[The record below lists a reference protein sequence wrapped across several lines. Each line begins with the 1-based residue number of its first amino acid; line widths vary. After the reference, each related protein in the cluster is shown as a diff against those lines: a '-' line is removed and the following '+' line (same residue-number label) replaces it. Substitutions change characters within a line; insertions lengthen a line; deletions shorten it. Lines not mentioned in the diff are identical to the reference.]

1 MMMTTTLQS
10 HSTTAAWLTAI
21 VLLSLSVAGC
31 TGDDGE
37 EEDTDGAAET
47 ESTEGTGGT
56 DGTTGSQSTTATEGT
71 GETSGTGMSTT
82 TSTDESSGAE
92 GGETGDPIAPELEV
106 RVQGASLV
114 GGANGMFFDGDD
126 QLHVA
131 SVGGQRI
138 SVLDRDSG
146 ERIDTFGADQ
156 GVAFPDDLTFAPDGT
171 LYWTEFAYGEVRG
184 LTADGTSVSVASG
197 ISSVNPITVSDDGRL
212 FVAQCFDPVSN
223 GIYELDPA
231 GVEAPRLIVGDIPG
245 CASNGLDWHDGFL
258 YAPQWFNGR
267 VVRVDVETGD
277 LTEVTTG
284 WPVPAAVKFDSNGA
298 LHAVSYGSGEV
309 VRIDL
314 ETGAR
319 TVLAELP
326 VGLDNLA
333 FDSEDRLFVSS
344 ATDAFVVEIE
354 EDGTV
359 TELRAGGMNAAMGVA
374 VLGDQL
380 WVGEALAMRSFD
392 KASGEELDVVRNV
405 LGIGPFGS
413 SPGNVTALDDERL
426 LLLDPFSGGAA
437 IFDAS
442 SMAVQPIESLV
453 VPADAEPF
461 GTGVVISDFATGQI
475 VLASGPSLS
484 EREILVEGLTAPTG
498 LAADG
503 DNLYVSSLVTGVVL
517 QVVEDGDVLADP
529 VPVTDAVFAGPEG
542 ITVRA
547 GGRLVVVEGATGVL
561 RQVELSTGDV
571 TTLATELSF
580 LPPLP
585 GLLPF
590 HFLNDVV
597 VDDDDVL
604 YINGDGAGVVY
615 GLPPADGG

>member
-1 MMMTTTLQS
+1 MTTRQR
-10 HSTTAAWLTAI
+10 HSKTAARLTAV
-21 VLLSLSVAGC
+21 VLLGLGIAGC
-31 TGDDGE
+31 TSDDGGQD
-37 EEDTDGAAET
+37 DTDGASGPLET
-47 ESTEGTGGT
+47 EGVEGTGGT
-56 DGTTGSQSTTATEGT
+56 DGTTGSESTTTTEGT
-71 GETSGTGMSTT
+71 VETSGTGTSTT
-82 TSTDESSGAE
+82 GTDGTS
-92 GGETGDPIAPELEV
+92 GGGGSETGEPIEPELEV

-126 QLHVA
+126 RLHVA

-146 ERIDTFGADQ
+146 EGIDTLSADQ

-171 LYWTEFAYGEVRG
+171 MYWTEFAFGEVRG

-231 GVEAPRLIVGDIPG
+231 GVEAPRLILGGIPG
-245 CASNGLDWHDGFL
+245 CASNGLDWQGGFL

-267 VVRVDVETGD
+267 VVRVDVETGE
-277 LTEVTTG
+277 LTEVTTD

-314 ETGAR
+314 ETGVR

-326 VGLDNLA
+326 IGLDNLA
-333 FDSEDRLFVSS
+333 FDSDDRLFVSS
-344 ATDAFVVEIE
+344 ATDAFIVEVE
-354 EDGTV
+354 DDGTV
-359 TELRAGGMNAAMGVA
+359 TELRTGGMNTAMGVA

-392 KASGEELDVVRNV
+392 KASGEELGVVRNV
-405 LGIGPFGS
+405 LGVGPFGS
-413 SPGNVTALDDERL
+413 SPGNVTALDDARL

-437 IFDAS
+437 IFDS
-442 SMAVQPIESLV
+442 TSMAVQPIEPLV

-461 GTGVVISDFATGQI
+461 GTGIAVSDFATGQI

-484 EREILVEGLTAPTG
+484 QREVLVEDLTGPTG

-503 DNLYVSSLVTGVVL
+503 DNLYVSSLATGLVL
-517 QVVEDGDVLADP
+517 QVVEDGGVLDVP
-529 VPVTDAVFAGPEG
+529 VPVTDVVFAGPEG
-542 ITVRA
+542 IAIRD
-547 GGRLVVVEGATGVL
+547 GGRLVVVEGGTGAL
-561 RQVELSTGDV
+561 RQVELSTGSV

-590 HFLNDVV
+590 QFLNDVV

-604 YINGDGAGVVY
+604 YVNGDGEGVVY
-615 GLPPADGG
+615 GLSTAGAG